1 MRSILAIIVLTC
13 CIAACNNQQQQVS
26 TSTAESTASDSSSS
40 NSIDNS
46 SDDTIAIDAQL
57 PPRST
62 WPSIL
67 GRLDKLLHPE
77 AEAVETVPI
86 EGYDR
91 GMVSWIDDNIHL
103 VKQGNDTIV
112 LATFGRNY
120 PILPQS
126 QTGYIDLI
134 AAKLVRGK
142 LKIIDT
148 LTHVPSG
155 EHGKYCTV
163 PDYTMHRDIQSFD
176 AKDVG
181 GIGFTRF
188 GATTW
193 GWIISDYK
201 MGDGLEQH
209 HANMFA
215 LVDNKIINL
224 GRVKVGESNKYT
236 RSEDNKPFR
245 AYNANIIVMDDKY
258 PRISDLSI
266 VWFTTNNGTD
276 SSSRVT
282 FHKYREGKGYEF

>member
-1 MRSILAIIVLTC
+1 MRSYLVILVFTC
-13 CIAACNNQQQQVS
+13 CVTACDYEQQQESSS
-26 TSTAESTASDSSSS
+26 TTEYTTPDSTLSDSTKI
-40 NSIDNS
+40 SID
-46 SDDTIAIDAQL
+46 DTVAIEAQL

-67 GRLDKLLHPE
+67 GRLDQLLHPE
-77 AEAVETVPI
+77 AEAVETVPV
-86 EGYDR
+86 EGNDF
-91 GMVSWIDDNIHL
+91 GIVSWSNGSIHL
-103 VKQGNDTIV
+103 VKQGADTII

-126 QTGYIDLI
+126 QTGYIDLV

-155 EHGKYCTV
+155 EHGKYLPV
-163 PDYTMHRDIQSFD
+163 PDYTMHRNIESFD

-209 HANMFA
+209 YANMFA

-236 RSEDNKPFR
+236 RSEDNKPYR
-245 AYNANIIVMDDKY
+245 AYNANIIVMDDKH